1 MTRVDTHTQ
10 VSPFA
15 ETDIPRGPMTVAMAD
30 RKAVI
35 VVAGA
40 VVVLSGQV
48 LAIDVGLLD
57 PYRQDAARRTD
68 VVLIRSIFLNMTVP
82 RAAV

>member
-10 VSPFA
+10 VSLLA
-15 ETDIPRGPMTVAMAD
+15 ETDTPHGPMMLAVAD
-30 RKAVI
+30 RKATI
-35 VVAGA
+35 VVAVA
-40 VVVLSGQV
+40 VVVLSVQV

-57 PYRQDAARRTD
+57 PHKRDAARKTD